1 MVKKIDHIA
10 VVVRDLDE
18 AVKTYKEM
26 FGFKEIERLASPSN
40 EFTSV
45 MMELGDIRVEL
56 FQPLKEGTSF
66 SRFLEEKGGGLH
78 HVSFLTDDI
87 AKEVKTLKAQGKR
100 LMNEEPRQLPG
111 AKIVFVHPSAA
122 ENVLIE
128 LVERSK

>member
-1 MVKKIDHIA
+1 MLKKIDHIA
-10 VVVRDLDE
+10 VVVKDVEKAAKLYAD
-18 AVKTYKEM
+18 M
-26 FGFKEIERLASPSN
+26 FGFKQIEKMEGPGG

-45 MMELGDIRVEL
+45 MMSAGDVRVEL
-56 FQPLKEGTSF
+56 FQPNKKGSF

-87 AKEVKTLKAQGKR
+87 MKEVKTLKAQGRK
-100 LMNEEPRQLPG
+100 LQNEEPMQLPN

-128 LVERSK
+128 LVERK

>member
-1 MVKKIDHIA
+1 MLKKMDHIGI
-10 VVVRDLDE
+10 VVKDLDK
-18 AVKTYKEM
+18 AIKSYTDM
-26 FGFKEIERLASPSN
+26 FGFKVVEKMGGPGG
-40 EFTSV
+40 EFTNA

-56 FQPLKEGTSF
+56 FQPLKPGSF

-87 AKEVKTLKAQGKR
+87 AKEVKNLKAQGKK
-100 LMNEEPRQLPG
+100 LQNEEPMQLPN

-128 LVERSK
+128 LVERK